1 MKTLVIGGGRISLSH
16 IPQILSSEKVSD
28 LILVETSFINRLILK
43 NIFNIKAYK
52 DLSKALKNNQYK
64 NAFILTP
71 PSSHYEL
78 CKLML
83 ENKVNVFI
91 EKPFTLDP
99 RKSLELK
106 KLAVKNSLSLQVGYV
121 LFHNPFLNY
130 YKNLLCQIIN
140 ADQPFEM
147 SISMY
152 GNVVNENSKG
162 WRFSGK
168 DSGCIGDY
176 GCHILSLAD
185 YLIGPMQLHS
195 LQSYGSKF
203 ENSSLDYFEA
213 NFFARH
219 KKHISVKINADWA
232 KKEFRKAEVICEVI
246 QNETKITF
254 DSSGITLHKDG
265 QEKKINFNEIAAHT
279 SFYIRGE
286 DFSNQLDSFLNDCLS
301 TEKDYE
307 NLDISIRTDE
317 YIENINEK
325 IT

>member
-1 MKTLVIGGGRISLSH
+1 M
-16 IPQILSSEKVSD
+16 
-28 LILVETSFINRLILK
+28 
-43 NIFNIKAYK
+43 
-52 DLSKALKNNQYK
+52 
-64 NAFILTP
+64 
-71 PSSHYEL
+71 
-78 CKLML
+78 
-83 ENKVNVFI
+83 
-91 EKPFTLDP
+91 
-99 RKSLELK
+99 
-106 KLAVKNSLSLQVGYV
+106 

-213 NFFARH
+213 NFLQDI
-219 KKHISVKINADWA
+219 KNI
-232 KKEFRKAEVICEVI
+232 
-246 QNETKITF
+246 
-254 DSSGITLHKDG
+254 
-265 QEKKINFNEIAAHT
+265 
-279 SFYIRGE
+279 Y
-286 DFSNQLDSFLNDCLS
+286 LS
-301 TEKDYE
+301 K
-307 NLDISIRTDE
+307 
-317 YIENINEK
+317 
-325 IT
+325 